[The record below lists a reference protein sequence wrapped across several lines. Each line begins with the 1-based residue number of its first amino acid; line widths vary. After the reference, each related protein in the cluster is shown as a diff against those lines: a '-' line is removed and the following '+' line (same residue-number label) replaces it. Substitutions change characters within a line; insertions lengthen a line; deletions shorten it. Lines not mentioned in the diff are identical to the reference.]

1 MLARW
6 KGWVLCPC
14 ACFPPLQWDL
24 FDWPTVNMLWSGTK
38 PCCWVGWKAD
48 PCYCTGEDAI
58 RIPFGWGNK
67 LCNVTDEDVK
77 EHWSQYWSVRNTSN
91 HPSPPR
97 HWAIGHHSLGMISQ
111 PVSYPSNSPHNKS
124 ISFHFEEKDVM
135 GDCVKGLLVV
145 ALSLSIILWV
155 CTRKQSRGGAPPLDQ
170 ALLWTAYTSH

>member
-48 PCYCTGEDAI
+48 PCYFTGEDAI
-58 RIPFGWGNK
+58 RISFGWGNK

-77 EHWSQYWSVRNTSN
+77 EHWSQYWSLRDSN
-91 HPSPPR
+91 HHWSPSG
-97 HWAIGHHSLGMISQ
+97 HWAIDHCSLGTISQ
-111 PVSYPSNSPHNKS
+111 AVPCPLNSPPFRS
-124 ISFHFEEKDVM
+124 IAFQFGEKELSNIVGLAPKAPSSKLDALPGCGWACKESKYWSFAQK
-135 GDCVKGLLVV
+135 KWLLE
-145 ALSLSIILWV
+145 
-155 CTRKQSRGGAPPLDQ
+155 QP
-170 ALLWTAYTSH
+170 